1 MQKLADWL
9 EKLGMSRRCRDRRHE
24 QRPQVAGNP
33 DGETVYRE
41 RCAQCHAG
49 AVVRAPDAAA
59 LRQLMR
65 AKIAVL

>member
-24 QRPQVAGNP
+24 QRPQVAGIRMARPSIVN
-33 DGETVYRE
+33 DVRNATR
-41 RCAQCHAG
+41 AQSC
-49 AVVRAPDAAA
+49 VPDAAA